1 MIYRLRRCDIRLASK
16 RYANFVCSIFLLYK
30 IDMLTSSTRYAK
42 TLFSRIKKGEKMSK
56 IVLASQSPRRKEIM
70 ETAGFEFEIIVSNA
84 EEKIEENLSPEEV
97 AKSLSLQKAQA
108 VAVDNPEKIVIGAD
122 TIVVLDNEI
131 LGKPKDKN
139 DAYKMLKKLSGK
151 AHKVYTGIAV
161 ICGEK
166 IVNEA
171 VSTEV
176 EFYELSDDEIIKYI
190 ETNEPMD
197 KAGSYGIQGRGCL
210 LVKGIKGDYFNV
222 VGLPIATLSKIIK
235 EF

>member
-1 MIYRLRRCDIRLASK
+1 M
-16 RYANFVCSIFLLYK
+16 
-30 IDMLTSSTRYAK
+30 
-42 TLFSRIKKGEKMSK
+42 K

-151 AHKVYTGIAV
+151 AHKVYTGIEEMLKQLKRAGKRV
-161 ICGEK
+161 ILATSKPEKFALIVLEHFGLREYFDFVAGALMSNSRTKKDEVIAYALENIGEYNLQSTIMVGDRMHDVEGAAK
-166 IVNEA
+166 FSIPAIGVTYGYGSRQELNDAGAKVIVDTVEQL
-171 VSTEV
+171 TE
-176 EFYELSDDEIIKYI
+176 ELLK
-190 ETNEPMD
+190 
-197 KAGSYGIQGRGCL
+197 
-210 LVKGIKGDYFNV
+210 
-222 VGLPIATLSKIIK
+222 
-235 EF
+235 

>member
-1 MIYRLRRCDIRLASK
+1 
-16 RYANFVCSIFLLYK
+16 
-30 IDMLTSSTRYAK
+30 
-42 TLFSRIKKGEKMSK
+42 MSK

-108 VAVDNPEKIVIGAD
+108 VASDNPEKIVIGAD

-131 LGKPKDKN
+131 LGKPKDRN

-151 AHKVYTGIAV
+151 SHKVYTGIAV

-166 IVNEA
+166 IVSEA

-176 EFYELSDDEIIKYI
+176 EFFELSDEEIIKYI

-210 LVKGIKGDYFNV
+210 LVKGIRGDYFNV